1 MGLRTVLYGYRK
13 NYLSY
18 NIIPEEADVVRK
30 IFREYISGKTMKEI
44 ADDLTRNHVLYY
56 EEKYIWTKNAVC
68 RIIENEHYAG
78 DLEYPSI
85 ISQADYDAANAM
97 KTDKGGK
104 READTYETALLKRKM
119 FCSECGH
126 RFTRRKNY
134 SGNRERWE
142 CPNYCKLTLFLDDKA
157 LFEKLKNL
165 LNAVIDDPNTLHH
178 NECSTEPYEPSLELI
193 RQNREIE
200 RLTEQKSLQF
210 LPIKEAI
217 FDAASKRYDCC
228 RIDYTKAIT
237 DKLIEYIRTVDKSE
251 SVDFALIE
259 KVVKTITVHT
269 DGNLSVRFLNN
280 KIINEPGEEKDGN
293 NNT

>member
-30 IFREYISGKTMKEI
+30 IFCEYISGRTMKEI

-56 EEKYIWTKNAVC
+56 EDKYIWTKNAVF

-85 ISQADYDAANAM
+85 ISRVDYDKANSI

-104 READTYETALLKRKM
+104 RETDTYEIALLKRKM

-126 RFTRRKNY
+126 HFTRRKNY

-165 LNAVIDDPNTLHH
+165 LNTVIDDPDALRY
-178 NECSTEPYEPSLELI
+178 NECVNDPYEPSLELI
-193 RQNREIE
+193 RQDREID
-200 RLTEQKSLQF
+200 RLTEQKSPQF

-217 FDAASKRYDCC
+217 FNTASKRYECC
-228 RIDYTKAIT
+228 KIDYTKAIT
-237 DKLIEYIRTVDKSE
+237 DKLIEYIKTVDKSE
-251 SVDFALIE
+251 SIDFALIE

-269 DGNLSVRFLNN
+269 DGNFSVRFLNN
-280 KIINEPGEEKDGN
+280 KIINEPGDEKDGN

>member
-18 NIIPEEADVVRK
+18 NMIPEEADVVRK

-56 EEKYIWTKNAVC
+56 EDKYIWTKNAVC

-104 READTYETALLKRKM
+104 READTYETALLKRKT

-157 LFEKLKNL
+157 LFKKLKNL
-165 LNAVIDDPNTLHH
+165 LNTVIDDPNTLRY

-193 RQNREIE
+193 RQDREIE

-217 FDAASKRYDCC
+217 FDAASKRYECC
-228 RIDYTKAIT
+228 KIDYTKAIT
-237 DKLIEYIRTVDKSE
+237 DKLIEYIR
-251 SVDFALIE
+251 SVKKTEAPNFALIE
-259 KVVKTITVHT
+259 RIVETITVDTAGRISVRFINGRTINENGETT
-269 DGNLSVRFLNN
+269 DGNS
-280 KIINEPGEEKDGN
+280 I
-293 NNT
+293 T

>member
-30 IFREYISGKTMKEI
+30 IFCEYISGRTMKEI

-56 EEKYIWTKNAVC
+56 EDKYIWTKNAVC

-104 READTYETALLKRKM
+104 RESDTYETALLKRKM

-142 CPNYCKLTLFLDDKA
+142 CPNYCKLTLFLDDKT
-157 LFEKLKNL
+157 LFEKLTNL
-165 LNAVIDDPNTLHH
+165 INAVIDDPDALHY
-178 NECSTEPYEPSLELI
+178 NECVNDPYEPSLELI
-193 RQNREIE
+193 RQDREIE
-200 RLTEQKSLQF
+200 RLTEQKKMQF

-217 FDAASKRYDCC
+217 FDAASKRYECC

-237 DKLIEYIRTVDKSE
+237 DKLIEYIR
-251 SVDFALIE
+251 SVKKIEAPNFALIE
-259 KVVKTITVHT
+259 RIVETITVDT
-269 DGNLSVRFLNN
+269 AGRISVRFINGRT
-280 KIINEPGEEKDGN
+280 INEYGETTDEN
-293 NNT
+293 SIT